1 MSKFIMMV
9 GLPASSKSTIA
20 QQISIKENAIIH
32 ASDSLR
38 KELFGNED
46 ANDKNDE
53 LFKELHSRIKADLRA
68 GKNVTY
74 DATNINYKRRKA
86 FLEEL
91 KKIDCE
97 KICCLVATPYE
108 KCLEQNKLRE
118 RKVPEYII
126 KKMYLNFY
134 IPQDYEGWDKIVI
147 IYNTDESSYLDNS
160 SLFQDLNIINQDNPN
175 HSLTIGQH
183 CMMCSANLYKTQDY
197 NLVAAG
203 LYHDIGK
210 KFTKQF
216 KNSKGEDTEIAHY
229 YQHHNISAY
238 IALFYL
244 MNNPYVDLLQVIK
257 LIQWHMQPFFMKE
270 QKTIDKFIRMVGQEF
285 YDKLMILHEA
295 DKKAK

>member
-9 GLPASSKSTIA
+9 GLPTSSKSTIA

-32 ASDSLR
+32 SSDSLR